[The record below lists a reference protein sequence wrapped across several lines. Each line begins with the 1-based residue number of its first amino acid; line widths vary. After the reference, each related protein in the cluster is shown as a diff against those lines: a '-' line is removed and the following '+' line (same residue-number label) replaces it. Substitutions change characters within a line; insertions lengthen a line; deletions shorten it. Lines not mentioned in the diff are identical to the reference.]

1 MTLLAHDYEITRP
14 MAINTLTILCDTG
27 RHLETK
33 RLALLKQAIAFT
45 PNVTGAHYFHTDLG
59 NQS

>member
-1 MTLLAHDYEITRP
+1 

-59 NQS
+59 NQA